1 MLWLLYSLL
10 GWPNKQTSSSSS
22 SSSSSISEPKFCES
36 CRNPVDF
43 YRMSTILRP
52 YATFA
57 LRSLIRRF
65 IIEVPD
71 NLDLSVFADDER
83 DTKANSIQTVN
94 GTFNRVQSG
103 DHGSNGDCLVFDA
116 CAPPQLFKTG
126 TLGIVRVG
134 LFVMHTSDDCYRSE
148 QMASRGNP
156 RGLSKIIEA
165 PRGEILQ
172 KWLGFSQS

>member
-1 MLWLLYSLL
+1 
-10 GWPNKQTSSSSS
+10 
-22 SSSSSISEPKFCES
+22 
-36 CRNPVDF
+36 
-43 YRMSTILRP
+43 MSTILRP

-134 LFVMHTSDDCYRSE
+134 LFVIHTSDDCYRSE

-172 KWLGFSQS
+172 NDLDSHNHSAIFNEFSTRRRAVVGKCSKNGRCTTVGYLCWLES